1 MGDNKTIHIKD
12 GIQALW
18 KRIYHITQ
26 CQVKNGVVQG
36 KNGFNETVC
45 LEEKMVKPVIY
56 NREFLPLKILKPD
69 AYCLFPYDGEKNKR
83 KISMPEIADKYPYT
97 YNYLCQ
103 NESRIK
109 TAVKC
114 NPGEFWHTFTRE
126 HNHEYFLR
134 KKVIVPMTARD
145 TAATFESGT
154 GLYMDNSNVWFII
167 SDSDD
172 EDKLKAITMIINS
185 TVFSVLAK
193 SGANPQ
199 EGNYYKFNKQFLT
212 PVPFPNKQLEEDSI
226 SVKKL
231 VVLYE
236 EIVKMTEQY
245 NKETECNKNYYESV
259 LEARWEEVDK
269 VCENM
274 YNLDAED
281 AEMLRKIGRAVSRIN
296 GVER

>member
-1 MGDNKTIHIKD
+1 
-12 GIQALW
+12 
-18 KRIYHITQ
+18 
-26 CQVKNGVVQG
+26 
-36 KNGFNETVC
+36 
-45 LEEKMVKPVIY
+45 
-56 NREFLPLKILKPD
+56 
-69 AYCLFPYDGEKNKR
+69 
-83 KISMPEIADKYPYT
+83 
-97 YNYLCQ
+97 
-103 NESRIK
+103 
-109 TAVKC
+109 
-114 NPGEFWHTFTRE
+114 
-126 HNHEYFLR
+126 
-134 KKVIVPMTARD
+134 MTARD